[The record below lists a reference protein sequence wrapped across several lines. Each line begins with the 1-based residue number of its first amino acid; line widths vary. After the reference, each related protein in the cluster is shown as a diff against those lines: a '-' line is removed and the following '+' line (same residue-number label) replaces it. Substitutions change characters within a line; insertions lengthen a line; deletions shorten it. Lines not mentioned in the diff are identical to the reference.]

1 MVEDLSGVVEDG
13 RDVADGGRGGR
24 GGGGGNYL
32 LQRKVLVRGAGE
44 ELVQVVDIGLEVLAV
59 VESNGAGA
67 DHRLEC
73 IRRVR
78 ELYKRKHSSVI

>member
-67 DHRLEC
+67 DHRLKGVSC
-73 IRRVR
+73 VR
-78 ELYKRKHSSVI
+78 ELYKRKHSSMI